1 MLKPSRL
8 VTFSITLPDGGSFDE
23 HVEALKTTRQIQID
37 EGNMAAAMAMSVV
50 VALAEMGKI
59 AFETS
64 TAPPPIMRSPIV

>member
-1 MLKPSRL
+1 MAGHLMS
-8 VTFSITLPDGGSFDE
+8 

-37 EGNMAAAMAMSVV
+37 EGNMAAAMAMSAV

-64 TAPPPIMRSPIV
+64 TTPLPIMRSPIV

>member
-1 MLKPSRL
+1 MS
-8 VTFSITLPDGGSFDE
+8 

-37 EGNMAAAMAMSVV
+37 EGNMAAAMAMSAV

-64 TAPPPIMRSPIV
+64 TTPLPIMRSPIV